1 MPFDPISLSKA
12 TSGGYASAV
21 DMITG
26 QAQPSPGPRVWFQKR
41 DPETREMVGQSTIY
55 TVRFGVNPVTAGVTA
70 GVTSAYRE
78 NTFRCVAS
86 IHWKVAGTIVTR
98 QMDVGQGAAISGAC
112 EGVDVDLQDFTLTD
126 PDAPTGLPYRVT
138 VQVVR
143 GGRTNYFTPATL
155 AATTDIVGVT
165 PVEETGV
172 VTIAPSSSARYPIP
186 RNAGV
191 YSVEV
196 TVGAGGTG
204 VSTSLTC
211 LAGAGDYEAKIWNP
225 LVNIGFVLLPSNATY
240 VEVINNSSTESAVV
254 TLTWGVE
261 G

>member
-12 TSGGYASAV
+12 TSGGYASYV
-21 DMITG
+21 DMVTG

-41 DPETREMVGQSTIY
+41 DPETGEMVGEATIY
-55 TVRFGVNPVTAGVTA
+55 TVRFGVNPTTTGDTTALAT
-70 GVTSAYRE
+70 TY
-78 NTFRCVAS
+78 RCVAT
-86 IHWKVAGTIVTR
+86 IRWKVAGQVITR

-112 EGVDVDLQDFTLTD
+112 EGVDIDLQDMTPTD
-126 PDAPTGLPYRVT
+126 PDAPLNIPYRVV

-155 AATTDIVGVT
+155 AAATDIVNSLASTQVGAVQIAAAGV
-165 PVEETGV
+165 PDGN
-172 VTIAPSSSARYPIP
+172 ARYPIP
-186 RNAGV
+186 PNAGV

-196 TVGAGGTG
+196 TVGPTG
-204 VSTSLTC
+204 NTNPISLVC
-211 LAGAGDYEAKIWNP
+211 VAGAGSYEAKIWNP

-240 VEVINNSSTESAVV
+240 VEVINQGLDPVEI

>member
-1 MPFDPISLSKA
+1 MPFDPISLSRA
-12 TSGGYASAV
+12 TSSGYASYV
-21 DMITG
+21 DMVTG

-41 DPETREMVGQSTIY
+41 DAETHEMVGEATIY
-55 TVRFGVNPVTAGVTA
+55 TVRFGVNPTTAGDRSLLET
-70 GVTSAYRE
+70 
-78 NTFRCVAS
+78 TFRCVAT
-86 IHWKVAGTIVTR
+86 IHWKVGGQVVTR

-112 EGVDVDLQDFTLTD
+112 EGVDIDFQDMTPTD
-126 PDAPTGLPYRVT
+126 PDAPLNIPYRVT

-155 AATTDIVGVT
+155 GATTDIVNSV
-165 PVEETGV
+165 PSEQTGV
-172 VTIAPSSSARYPIP
+172 VALNAAGSPDGNARYPIP

-196 TVGAGGTG
+196 TVA
-204 VSTSLTC
+204 VQSTAVLLLC
-211 LAGAGDYEAKIWNP
+211 IAGAGTYLAKNWNP

-240 VEVINNSSTESAVV
+240 VEIVNQGMSPVDI